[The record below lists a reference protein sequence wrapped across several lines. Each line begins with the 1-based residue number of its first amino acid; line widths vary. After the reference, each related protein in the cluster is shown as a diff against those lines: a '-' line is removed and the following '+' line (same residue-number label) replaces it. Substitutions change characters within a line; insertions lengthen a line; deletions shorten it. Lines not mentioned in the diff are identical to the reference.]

1 MAIYINTFWYNK
13 PYFVKSYL
21 NPQPT
26 KTANPK
32 KRKKRFFKQKNVFWV
47 KTEMQTQNWARSL
60 GQEALARLDKNE
72 RAPCVRSFPPSLCS
86 IVKTEAN

>member
-13 PYFVKSYL
+13 PYFVKSNL

-32 KRKKRFFKQKNVFWV
+32 KKEEKKDFLNKNVFWV

-60 GQEALARLDKNE
+60 GQ
-72 RAPCVRSFPPSLCS
+72 
-86 IVKTEAN
+86 